1 MRSTSYTIADVI
13 ADTNA
18 TPASVLIVSSE
29 VMAVVHA
36 LKLELGSIR
45 DTFPEPLPA
54 SGLVL
59 CLPGMPIP
67 PLPSG
72 WAGVWARAE
81 SPPVGAWVPLPEVA
95 VTDPQA
101 LEQALRAADAW
112 RRERARFS
120 QHTLDRAEALK
131 AVNEIGIALSSER
144 DPDRLLEL
152 ILTRARRL
160 VAADAGSLYLIKKGE
175 KESRYL
181 YFALAQNDSIIA
193 PWKASVIPLN
203 PHSVAGAVAM
213 RGEVVVV
220 DDVYTL
226 PADGWLHHDQ
236 SFDQRFHYRTRSVV
250 GIPLSTREGEILGVL
265 PLIHRQ
271 VRADVPLAVPGAAE
285 EVLPFSAA
293 DVELL
298 RSLASQAAVSLENS
312 RLYEDIQ
319 QLFEGFVYAAVTAI
333 EQRDPTTSGHSF
345 RVADGTLSLARHV
358 ERLDR
363 GPWSGVRFSTEELRE
378 LRYAALLHD
387 FGKVAVKE
395 NVLTK
400 ALKLFEDE
408 LATLQ
413 ERFMLARASHRAG
426 RLQDWLQE
434 ALRDPEGMRQRLP
447 HLEVDLQREL
457 ADFDAMLQ
465 VVLHANQPN
474 VTEAGD
480 YSVLEAIRQRRF
492 VDPDGQHR
500 PLLTDREVQILSL
513 RRGNLTPHERQE
525 IEKHVTHSFNFLR
538 TIPWTKDLARVPDL
552 AGRHHEKLDGSGYPQ
567 GLAAADIPLGTRMMT
582 IADIYDALVA
592 RDRPYKKALPLE
604 RALSILEAEAQAGKL
619 DASLVQLWIA
629 AKAWE
634 DIGKFGNK
642 DESAGGL

>member
-1 MRSTSYTIADVI
+1 MPSTSYAIADVI

-18 TPASVLIVSSE
+18 TSANVLIVPS
-29 VMAVVHA
+29 AVIAVA
-36 LKLELGSIR
+36 ETLKLELGSIR

-59 CLPGMPIP
+59 CVPGMPIP
-67 PLPSG
+67 PLTSG
-72 WAGVWARAE
+72 WAGVWARPE
-81 SPPVGAWVPLPEVA
+81 SPPAGAWVPLSNVA

-112 RRERARFS
+112 RRERVQFS

-175 KESRYL
+175 QQERYL

-265 PLIHRQ
+265 QLINRKA
-271 VRADVPLAVPGAAE
+271 RADVPLAAPGAAE

-345 RVADGTLSLARHV
+345 RVADGTLSLARRV
-358 ERLDR
+358 ERLAR
-363 GPWSGVRFSTEELRE
+363 GQWAGVRFSTEELRE

-400 ALKLFEDE
+400 ALKLFDDE

-413 ERFMLARASHRAG
+413 ERFMLARASHRLG
-426 RLQDWLQE
+426 RLQGWLQE

-447 HLEVDLQREL
+447 QLEVDLQGEL
-457 ADFDAMLQ
+457 ANFDAMFQ

-474 VTEAGD
+474 IIEAGD
-480 YSVLEAIRQRRF
+480 YSVLEAIGQREF
-492 VDPDGQHR
+492 IDPDGQQR

-525 IEKHVTHSFNFLR
+525 IEKHVTHSFHFLR
-538 TIPWTKDLARVPDL
+538 TIPWTRDLARVPDL

-567 GLAAADIPLGTRMMT
+567 GLAADDIPLGTRMMT

-604 RALSILEAEAQAGKL
+604 RALSILEAEAKAGKL
-619 DASLVQLWIA
+619 DTSLVQLWIE

-634 DIGKFGNK
+634 DIGKFG
-642 DESAGGL
+642 DEGESMGGH